1 MSLAVPCEARLRVG
15 YTQCGKHDCSV
26 VMYPHFDVQCIVVP
40 TSAGRGDAQCVA
52 ARVAAML
59 AAEPEAA
66 EAAGLRPVWLTL
78 QALSA
83 QDAAAVGG
91 AHAPDITTAAALDS
105 ATATGRCLS
114 ALQHDS
120 MHSVGTLGEAGLG
133 CLTSGSGD
141 PGTAEPAFWQQEAA
155 AGARSSS
162 SSTCSSWAVS
172 PVRCSSHSCSSGGG
186 HDADAFEQL
195 NSMDAVLRHGIP
207 RSGSDGSLWEDSSAE
222 DS

>member
-1 MSLAVPCEARLRVG
+1 
-15 YTQCGKHDCSV
+15 
-26 VMYPHFDVQCIVVP
+26 MYAQIDVQCIVVP

-59 AAEPEAA
+59 AAQPEAA
-66 EAAGLRPVWLTL
+66 KAAGLRPVWLTL
-78 QALSA
+78 QALLA

-91 AHAPDITTAAALDS
+91 AHAPDITTAAAYDS
-105 ATATGRCLS
+105 ATATGMCLS

-120 MHSVGTLGEAGLG
+120 MHSVGALVGPGFEG
-133 CLTSGSGD
+133 LTSGGWSPD
-141 PGTAEPAFWQQEAA
+141 TVETASWQPEAT
-155 AGARSSS
+155 AGEHSSS
-162 SSTCSSWAVS
+162 SSTCSSWAAS
-172 PVRCSSHSCSSGGG
+172 PMRCSSHSSSGGHEG
-186 HDADAFEQL
+186 DAFEQL

>member
-1 MSLAVPCEARLRVG
+1 
-15 YTQCGKHDCSV
+15 
-26 VMYPHFDVQCIVVP
+26 MYPQNEVQRVVGP
-40 TSAGRGDAQCVA
+40 TSAGRGDAKCVA

-91 AHAPDITTAAALDS
+91 VHAPDSTTAAALDS
-105 ATATGRCLS
+105 ATATGTCLS

-120 MHSVGTLGEAGLG
+120 MHSVGALVGAGLEG
-133 CLTSGSGD
+133 LTSGGGSLD
-141 PGTAEPAFWQQEAA
+141 TVEPASWQPEAT
-155 AGARSSS
+155 AGEHSSS
-162 SSTCSSWAVS
+162 SSTCSSWAAS
-172 PVRCSSHSCSSGGG
+172 PMRCSSHSSSGGHEG
-186 HDADAFEQL
+186 DAFEQL
-195 NSMDAVLRHGIP
+195 NSMDAVLRHGIS